1 MTKQESNLILAPK
14 YFPVVSVPAR
24 LMPLPKINYT
34 VSLDM
39 DSLAIVRLFREV
51 KNRQIPYVFAV
62 LSKPG
67 ITQFP
72 DRFYRVGVICSITT
86 EDNNQIAFEG
96 KYRVEATSPFRLKDD
111 YQDSYWIINVKP
123 INDEDTGIIFIDPQF
138 KRNLLAD
145 LIKIRHLLRHLYEEG
160 IEIWNFPEIIKNVI
174 DDFET
179 YDFGDKDDV
188 DLFIWS
194 GLSSIPEILSKDKQ
208 PFLASTS
215 VLERITML
223 VRLIKEQIALLN
235 AYKSRDEHVKNDS
248 DAFGS
253 NLNTKANKPD
263 DQDQDKIFE
272 KAHSYIKAAWARFK
286 KVRNLM
292 SEDAIAVAKEDLDR
306 LLSYGGPKG
315 NTYEWPKFKRR
326 LDFLLDL
333 PWDRQ
338 TQEES
343 DITKVTRILEEDHY
357 GLAKIKEKIC
367 DSIAPKLLNPLG
379 RGQIICFVG
388 PPGVGKTS
396 LAKSI
401 ARALNRKLIRISVG
415 GIRDESQIR
424 GHDITYI
431 GSQPGEILREIKR
444 CGVKN
449 PIFIIDEIDKLGRYS
464 TAGDPSSAMLE
475 VLDPEQ
481 NHSFKDHYLGCSFDL
496 SRVMFIATANLETD
510 IIEPLLDRMDIIRLS
525 GYLEVE
531 KIEIAGR
538 YLIPRWTEEVGLK
551 KNNVNVSWNDEVIPL
566 LIRGYTNE
574 AGVRNLDRNIA
585 DVLRKIAGRY
595 LKSRDK
601 NEAISSFRIEE
612 RAIGEFLGPV
622 KFFKNKVRPTKV
634 GEAIGLA
641 WTPAG
646 GEILYVQA
654 EMYPRL
660 MDKKVLARTGMQGKV
675 MEESDEV
682 AMTLLRNEIEKID
695 PELSK
700 KLQNCSVHL
709 HIPEGAVPKDGPSAG
724 IAIFIALFS
733 EVTGQVV
740 RPNLAM
746 TGEIDIKGR
755 IMPVGGIR
763 EKVVAAERAGIG
775 EVILPKENKRN
786 IYDVPDSVKQNLRFL
801 FLESVQEA
809 IDMAFEKPE

>member
-1 MTKQESNLILAPK
+1 MVKQDSNLIVLPK
-14 YFPVVSVPAR
+14 CFPVVSVPSR

-34 VSLDM
+34 VSSGI
-39 DSLAIVRLFREV
+39 DSLAIIRLCLEV
-51 KNRQIPYVFAV
+51 KNGQIPYVFTV
-62 LSKPG
+62 MSKPG
-67 ITQFP
+67 IIQFP
-72 DRFYRVGVICSITT
+72 GRFYQVGVISSITI
-86 EDNNQIAFEG
+86 EDNDQIAFDG
-96 KYRVEATSPFRLKDD
+96 KYRVETTSSFRLKDD
-111 YQDSYWIINVKP
+111 RQDSYWIVNVKP
-123 INDEDTGIIFIDPQF
+123 IIDEDTGLIFIDPQF
-138 KRNLLAD
+138 KRNFLAD
-145 LIKIRHLLRHLYEEG
+145 LIKIKHLLTRLYEEG
-160 IEIWNFPEIIKNVI
+160 IGVWDFPEIIKNVI
-174 DDFET
+174 DGFET

-194 GLSSIPEILSKDKQ
+194 SLASIPEIMSKNKQ
-208 PFLASTS
+208 PLLESTNIS
-215 VLERITML
+215 ERITML
-223 VRLIKEQIALLN
+223 VRLLKEEIALLA
-235 AYKSRDEHVKNDS
+235 AYKSRDALEKNS
-248 DAFGS
+248 SGASSPIF
-253 NLNTKANKPD
+253 NTKADKTD
-263 DQDQDKIFE
+263 DNDQNELFQ
-272 KAHSYIKAAWARFK
+272 KAHSDIKTAWIRFK

-292 SEDAIAVAKEDLDR
+292 SEDAISVVREDLDR
-306 LLSYGGPKG
+306 LLSYGSPKG

-333 PWDRQ
+333 PWGLQ

-357 GLAKIKEKIC
+357 GLAKVKEKIC

-444 CGVKN
+444 CGAKN
-449 PIFIIDEIDKLGRYS
+449 PIFVIDEIDKLGRYS
-464 TAGDPSSAMLE
+464 MAGDPSSAMLE

-496 SRVMFIATANLETD
+496 SSVMFIATANLETD
-510 IIEPLLDRMDIIRLS
+510 IIEPLLDRMDIIRLP

-531 KIEIAGR
+531 KIEIARR
-538 YLIPRWTEEVGLK
+538 YLIPRWMEETGLT
-551 KNNVNVSWNDEVIPL
+551 KNNVKVGWDNEIIS
-566 LIRGYTNE
+566 LIIRAYTNE

-585 DVLRKIAGRY
+585 DILRKIAGKY
-595 LKSRDK
+595 LKSRDE
-601 NEAISSFRIEE
+601 NNIISDFHIDEQM
-612 RAIGEFLGPV
+612 IGEFIGPA

-660 MDKKVLARTGMQGKV
+660 QDKKVLARTGMQGKV

-682 AMTLLRNEIEKID
+682 AMTLLRNELDKFD

-700 KLQNCSVHL
+700 KLQDCSVHL

-733 EVTGQVV
+733 EVTGRVV

-746 TGEIDIKGR
+746 TGEIDIKRR

-763 EKVVAAERAGIG
+763 EKVVAAERAGIR
-775 EVILPKENKRN
+775 EVMLPKENERN
-786 IYDVPDSVKQNLRFL
+786 IYDVPDSVKQNLQFH

-809 IDMAFEKPE
+809 IDIAFEKPG